1 MTTARSLQRRGAF
14 TAIAIAAWIIVALI
28 MWLESALAEP
38 LPQPKLGATC
48 PPGYETSAGYCVPNR
63 NTGCRAMPKLGATC
77 PVGYTSSGGTYC
89 KTDARAGDR
98 RKSRIPHAAPLV
110 PDDLLTD
117 SVSVSENGNANPI

>member
-48 PPGYETSAGYCVPNR
+48 PPGYETSAFYGLGVPRNAPPEIVNR
-63 NTGCRAMPKLGATC
+63 LNNEINAALIDPRMKRRLADL
-77 PVGYTSSGGTYC
+77 GGTPLPGSPADFG
-89 KTDARAGDR
+89 KIIVNEAEKWAKVVKFAGI
-98 RKSRIPHAAPLV
+98 K
-110 PDDLLTD
+110 
-117 SVSVSENGNANPI
+117 AN